1 MRLMSAAMSQA
12 GLTCRISAWR
22 AASDAGFLV
31 HTAGIP
37 CVLFGPG
44 DIEQAAHRPDAWID
58 LDDLDAAQ
66 LVYEH
71 LLLGRQPAKEV
82 ADGSVS
88 R

>member
-1 MRLMSAAMSQA
+1 MSAAMSQA

-44 DIEQAAHRPDAWID
+44 DIEQAAHRPDEWID